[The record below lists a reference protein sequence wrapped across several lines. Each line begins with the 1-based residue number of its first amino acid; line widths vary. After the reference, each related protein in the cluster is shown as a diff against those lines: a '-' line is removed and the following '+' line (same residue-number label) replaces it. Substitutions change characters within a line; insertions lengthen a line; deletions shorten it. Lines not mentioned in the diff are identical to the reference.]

1 MEGWMQS
8 EECSALSLVTHR
20 TVWRGPVS
28 LLSVLEEGRTDGIP

>member
-8 EECSALSLVTHR
+8 EECSALSLGTHR

-28 LLSVLEEGRTDGIP
+28 LLSVLKEGRTDGIP